1 MYDIFDYS
9 DLIGKIIT
17 KFKSRKVFAE
27 QMHMD
32 YGNLTKKLNGKM
44 YWTTTDI
51 YKACVL
57 LNIDLSEVSRYFFTL
72 KVEQG

>member
-27 QMHMD
+27 QMNMD
-32 YGNLTKKLNGKM
+32 YGSLTNKLNGKM
-44 YWTTTDI
+44 YWSSTDI
-51 YKACVL
+51 YKACCI
-57 LNIDLSEVSRYFFTL
+57 LNIDLSEVSKYFFTL
-72 KVEQG
+72 KVEQK